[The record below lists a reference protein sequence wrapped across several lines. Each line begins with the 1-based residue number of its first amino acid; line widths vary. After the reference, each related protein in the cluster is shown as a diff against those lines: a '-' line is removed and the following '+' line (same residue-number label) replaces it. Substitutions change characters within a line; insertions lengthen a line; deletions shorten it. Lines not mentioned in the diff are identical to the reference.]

1 VKKAK
6 RGRGRPK
13 EVEAPTKTNV
23 ILPEKVRRAL
33 KIKAATDGRSMGSI
47 VREALES
54 QGVR

>member
-1 VKKAK
+1 MKKEK

-13 EVEAPTKTNV
+13 EIVTPEKTS
-23 ILPEKVRRAL
+23 ILLPAKVRRAL
-33 KIKAATDGRSMGSI
+33 RIKSATDGRSMGSI